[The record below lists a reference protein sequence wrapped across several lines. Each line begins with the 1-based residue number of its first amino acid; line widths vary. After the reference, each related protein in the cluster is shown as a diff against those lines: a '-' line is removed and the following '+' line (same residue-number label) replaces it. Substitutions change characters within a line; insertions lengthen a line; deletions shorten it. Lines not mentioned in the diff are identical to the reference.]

1 MVKQLEFGDISVDV
15 LFKDIKNVHL
25 SVYPPTGRVRISAPE
40 RMNLD
45 TVRVFA
51 ISKLD
56 WIKSQHKKLEAQERE
71 APREFLERES
81 HYLWGNR
88 YLLELQIE
96 KGKSKVDITHKKI
109 IISSPKALTQERLRM
124 LMDKRYRAALRER
137 ASDLVMRWESK
148 LEVQVKQ
155 IFIQRMKTKWGSCNA
170 SARNI
175 RLNLE
180 LAKKAPECLEYIV
193 LHEMLHLFVPNH
205 GPKFIQLM
213 DHHMPHWRQVRQ
225 NLNATPLSHVDWT
238 Y

>member
-1 MVKQLEFGDISVDV
+1 MVKQLELGDISVDV

-25 SVYPPTGRVRISAPE
+25 SIYPPTGRVRISAPE

-56 WIKSQHKKLEAQERE
+56 WIKAQQKKLVAQERE
-71 APREFLERES
+71 TPREFLERES

-88 YLLELQIE
+88 YLLELKIA
-96 KGKSKVDITHKKI
+96 KGKAKVDITHKKI
-109 IISSPKALTQERLRM
+109 VISSPKPLSQERLRG
-124 LMDKRYRAALRER
+124 LMGQQYRAELRER

-193 LHEMLHLFVPNH
+193 LHEILHFFVPNH